1 MTQSIQIEFYIKVN
15 SIIHTKI
22 VLYSFVKVSDCYDTY
37 KVTKF
42 EHLSHLFAKIT
53 PNLGDE
59 SRRAQ
64 FTSRGEL
71 SGLVAILDQMVPLLQ
86 NMNNPKYFL

>member
-1 MTQSIQIEFYIKVN
+1 MTQSIQIQSYIKIN
-15 SIIHTKI
+15 SIIHKTI
-22 VLYSFVKVSDCYDTY
+22 CSFVKVSDCYDMY

-42 EHLSHLFAKIT
+42 EHLSRLFAKIT

-71 SGLVAILDQMVPLLQ
+71 SELRI
-86 NMNNPKYFL
+86 